1 MASFVVLV
9 PDDNEEEAVIIRD
22 GFSILALILP
32 FLWLLWHRLWFAAAM
47 VILASIGLGAAM
59 QLLPDWVTVFAVASM
74 LLSLFIALEG
84 NAMRI
89 ASKERQGWRLRAI
102 VEAQNRATAEEIYF
116 APTNEAAGTA
126 PVKPESTLLAR
137 QTLGQKTAG
146 WQTPSRQT
154 PGGQTPGGQTGAQS
168 ANAGPALGLLDYEN
182 KG

>member
-1 MASFVVLV
+1 
-9 PDDNEEEAVIIRD
+9 
-22 GFSILALILP
+22 
-32 FLWLLWHRLWFAAAM
+32 
-47 VILASIGLGAAM
+47 
-59 QLLPDWVTVFAVASM
+59 
-74 LLSLFIALEG
+74 
-84 NAMRI
+84 MRI

-154 PGGQTPGGQTGAQS
+154 PGAQTGAQS

>member
-1 MASFVVLV
+1 MASFVVLA
-9 PDDNEEEAVIIRD
+9 PDDNEEQAVIIRD
-22 GFSILALILP
+22 GFSLLALILP

-74 LLSLFIALEG
+74 LVSLFIALEG

-116 APTNEAAGTA
+116 APSDKAAGSA
-126 PVKPESTLLAR
+126 PVKPEATLLAR
-137 QTLGQKTAG
+137 QALGRQTLG
-146 WQTPSRQT
+146 RQT
-154 PGGQTPGGQTGAQS
+154 PGGRTGAQS